1 MVMTFALQ
9 GKEVFLRPLTLG
21 DAEALT
27 RAAGESRES
36 YGFTLVPNGLE
47 EAQTYIANA
56 LAQQEAG
63 QRLPFAILWQGRVV
77 GTTSY
82 WEVQP
87 WQWPAGS
94 PLQRT
99 DRPDA
104 VEIGSTWLAA
114 SAQRTQCNTEAKY
127 LLFTHA
133 FEVWAVHRVSLRTDA
148 RNAKSRRAI
157 ERLGAQFEGVRRA
170 EVPGQDG
177 TVRNSA
183 YYSILQAE
191 WPQVRSRLQ
200 TMLSAAG

>member
-1 MVMTFALQ
+1 MVMTVELR
-9 GKEVFLRPLTLG
+9 GKEVLLRPLTRD
-21 DAEALT
+21 DAEALA

-36 YGFTLVPNGLE
+36 YGFTPVPNGLE
-47 EAQTYIANA
+47 EAQAYIANA

-63 QRLPFAILWQGRVV
+63 QRLPFAVFWQGRVV

-127 LLFTHA
+127 LLLTYA

-157 ERLGAQFEGVRRA
+157 ERFGAQFEGVRRA

-183 YYSILQAE
+183 YYSVLQAE
-191 WPQVRSRLQ
+191 WPQVRS
-200 TMLSAAG
+200 